1 MKLGSGPITR
11 MYLWLRKKQRK
22 KRKQHGNVLLANA
35 DGLGRLIVKK
45 GDNAP
50 FLNYT
55 MSSSRSKTKLK
66 SLSLSINSSLKSGN
80 V

>member
-1 MKLGSGPITR
+1 MKIGSGPITR
-11 MYLWLRKKQRK
+11 MYLWLREKQRK
-22 KRKQHGNVLLANA
+22 KRKQHVNVLLANA

-55 MSSSRSKTKLK
+55 IFSSKEFKVF
-66 SLSLSINSSLKSGN
+66 SLTVS
-80 V
+80 

>member
-50 FLNYT
+50 FLNY
-55 MSSSRSKTKLK
+55 SAILFFFFWSRHL
-66 SLSLSINSSLKSGN
+66 LH
-80 V
+80 